1 MDKAISNLVASEVVV
16 VGLNDRIEIVVE
28 TLDSN
33 KLSCVPVVDSEGKC
47 FGVISSPDL
56 VHFQKMNLNPKA
68 ELAWEVCTH
77 KIIEVSPNISIK
89 EAAELMIKNK
99 IHHIIISENN
109 SLKGIVSS
117 IDIIENCLLKQ
128 NA

>member
-1 MDKAISNLVASEVVV
+1 
-16 VGLNDRIEIVVE
+16 
-28 TLDSN
+28 
-33 KLSCVPVVDSEGKC
+33 
-47 FGVISSPDL
+47 
-56 VHFQKMNLNPKA
+56 MNLNPKA

-99 IHHIIISENN
+99 IHHIIISKNN
-109 SLKGIVSS
+109 SLKGIVSL
-117 IDIIENCLLKQ
+117 IDITENCLLKQ